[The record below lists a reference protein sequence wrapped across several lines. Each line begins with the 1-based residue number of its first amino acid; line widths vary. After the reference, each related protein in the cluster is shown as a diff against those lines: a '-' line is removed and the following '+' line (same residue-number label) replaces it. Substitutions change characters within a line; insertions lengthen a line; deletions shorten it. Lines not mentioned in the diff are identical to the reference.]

1 MVTSEMIARK
11 QGVGD
16 LLFNALAMA
25 QYETVYAT
33 IIIIGMLGFLVDALF
48 ERLRARVVAWAEPTH
63 EIAAV
68 GTT

>member
-33 IIIIGMLGFLVDALF
+33 IVIIGMLGFLVDALF
-48 ERLRARVVAWAEPTH
+48 ERLRARIVGWAEPTH
-63 EIAAV
+63 EIAV